1 MPSFTTI
8 SALLLAI
15 IGTTS
20 ADIFTATASLPG
32 SNLDGLPST
41 LLVDSFGLEAPL
53 QATAQLWFLTVRLS
67 PRPSLLMT
75 SVAWPLRFP
84 AARKSTFFNL
94 TIISDCTAPRT
105 VINWKGADGSTGV
118 FACPTIPASGNT
130 PASYQVF
137 LKTPAFNLTNCVT
150 LGGFTATY
158 LPDFTIGAW
167 QYM

>member
-1 MPSFTTI
+1 M
-8 SALLLAI
+8 
-15 IGTTS
+15 GC
-20 ADIFTATASLPG
+20 
-32 SNLDGLPST
+32 PST
-41 LLVDSFGLEAPL
+41 QLVDSFGLEAPL
-53 QATAQLWFLTVRLS
+53 QATAQLWFLTARLS
-67 PRPSLLMT
+67 PRTVIADDFGGLAVEVPSGQEIYVNANGALGFTQAHLEIIP
-75 SVAWPLRFP
+75 SDAYPG
-84 AARKSTFFNL
+84 SFFNL

-130 PASYQVF
+130 PVSYQVF